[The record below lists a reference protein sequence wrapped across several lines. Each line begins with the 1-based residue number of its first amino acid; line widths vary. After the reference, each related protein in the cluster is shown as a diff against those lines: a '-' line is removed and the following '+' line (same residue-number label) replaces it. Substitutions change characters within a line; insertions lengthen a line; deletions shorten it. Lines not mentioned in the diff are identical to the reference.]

1 MRFFLKF
8 SLLVFSLLSSHVVA
22 SPTQLSTGPGGKPIL
37 SNQTCQANIDPNTPS
52 FKRSDAIAAIEKLCQ
67 TPPTG
72 NKDGCIQLAD
82 KGVFAQ
88 AWMQGSP
95 SPDSQ
100 CQAWPFSM
108 VDYSY
113 GYGRWFPKI
122 CTWALTAAMDNC
134 DTDKNKKFGGSN
146 QLMCI
151 KYSIWGQHSKQDYHS
166 KICTWTK
173 PPDEILGF
181 HY

>member
-134 DTDKNKKFGGSN
+134 KFRFISVCAVSDVDG
-146 QLMCI
+146 
-151 KYSIWGQHSKQDYHS
+151 
-166 KICTWTK
+166 
-173 PPDEILGF
+173 
-181 HY
+181 

>member
-1 MRFFLKF
+1 MWLLHPPS
-8 SLLVFSLLSSHVVA
+8 SLQDPAGNRSCRTKLVKQTSIRTRH
-22 SPTQLSTGPGGKPIL
+22 P
-37 SNQTCQANIDPNTPS
+37 SNG
-52 FKRSDAIAAIEKLCQ
+52 SDAIAAIEKLCQ

-134 DTDKNKKFGGSN
+134 KFRFISVCAVSDVDG
-146 QLMCI
+146 
-151 KYSIWGQHSKQDYHS
+151 
-166 KICTWTK
+166 
-173 PPDEILGF
+173 
-181 HY
+181 